1 MDGRPNRKN
10 KGAFLNLPGAV
21 WTGINIKQSGETNL
35 PADQSHHFPQ
45 IFLEAGEDDWSC
57 WEAVCTSQ
65 EEMVADTRA
74 GAATLT
80 GS

>member
-1 MDGRPNRKN
+1 MDGRPNRRN
-10 KGAFLNLPGAV
+10 KAAFSNVSWIVSRGPK
-21 WTGINIKQSGETNL
+21 IKQVRETYL

-45 IFLEAGEDDWSC
+45 IFLEAGGDDWSC

-65 EEMVADTRA
+65 EETVADTPP
-74 GAATLT
+74 GAAKLT